1 MKPLEGK
8 VAGRFSPTTVS
19 TKLQRIAKLARTA
32 PTMVLTTLAH
42 HVDVEFLHEA
52 YRRVRKD
59 GAPGV
64 DGQTAASYEQN
75 LEANLQ
81 ALLGRFKAGTYRA
94 PPVRRVHIPKGDGS
108 KTRPIGV
115 PTFEDKILQRAV
127 GMVLEAVYEEEFLSC
142 SYGFRPGRSPH
153 QAVAVM
159 RQELMALKGGWV
171 VEADI
176 RGFFDNLDHG
186 RLRGFLDQRVRD
198 GVLRRSVD
206 KWLKAGVLEDGVVK
220 ASTAGTPQGGV
231 ISPLL
236 ANVYLH
242 EVLDKWFEFEIKPR
256 LEGRA
261 SLVRYADDFVIVFS
275 SERDAQR
282 VWAVL
287 PKRFER
293 FGLDLHPEKSGI
305 LPFGWPPREQR
316 GKGPGSFDFLGFTHY
331 WARSRRGNWVVKRKT
346 IRSRLARALRV
357 VNTWCRQNRH
367 RPVPEQ
373 AKILGRKIRG
383 HCAYYGITGNAD
395 ALASYHHWVKRIWR
409 KWLDRR
415 SHKAR
420 MNWARFGRLLERHP
434 LPKPLTVH
442 SALSPQRR
450 HVPRSRMR

>member
-1 MKPLEGK
+1 
-8 VAGRFSPTTVS
+8 
-19 TKLQRIAKLARTA
+19 
-32 PTMVLTTLAH
+32 MVLTTLAH

-75 LEANLQ
+75 LEGNLLG
-81 ALLGRFKAGTYRA
+81 LLGRFKAGTYRA

-127 GMVLEAVYEEEFLSC
+127 GMVLEAVYEQDFLSC

-153 QAVAVM
+153 QALAAL
-159 RQELMALKGGWV
+159 REELMVMKGGWL

-176 RGFFDNLDHG
+176 RGFFDNLEHG

-220 ASTAGTPQGGV
+220 TSKSGTPQGGV
-231 ISPLL
+231 VSPLL

-242 EVLDKWFEFEIKPR
+242 EVLDKWFEYEIKPR

-261 SLVRYADDFVIVFS
+261 SLVRFADDFVIVFS

-305 LPFGWPPREQR
+305 LPFGRPPCDQR
-316 GKGPGSFDFLGFTHY
+316 GKGPGSFDFLGFTHH

-367 RPVPEQ
+367 RPVAEQ
-373 AKILGRKIRG
+373 AKILGWKIRG

-395 ALASYHHWVKRIWR
+395 AIGAFHYQVTRIWR

-420 MNWARFGRLLERHP
+420 MNWARFCRLQERHP
-434 LPKPLTVH
+434 LPRPAIVH
-442 SALSPQRR
+442 SAFSPQRR
-450 HVPRSRMR
+450 HVLRSRMR